1 MKVAKNILPIVVIV
15 AIVAAAA
22 WLYIESVTQPGYY
35 GLPVV
40 ACVDPT
46 EPILQNFSFNLQ
58 ITMAGKNVPLSGTI
72 GHDPGDCLRVIH
84 TDDASGMVFV
94 QSNFATKIYTLGE
107 FFNVWHKVLTPGGQ
121 TVQVFVNG
129 NPVTTAEN
137 TPLTASTTISAVY
150 R

>member
-58 ITMAGKNVPLSGTI
+58 ITMAGKNVPLSGAI

-137 TPLTASTTISAVY
+137 TPLTASTMISVVY

>member
-1 MKVAKNILPIVVIV
+1 MKYAKRLLPLVLFL
-15 AIVAAAA
+15 AIVAASA
-22 WLYIESVTQPGYY
+22 WLYIRSVTQPGYY

-40 ACVDPT
+40 ACIDPT

-58 ITMAGKNVPLSGTI
+58 ITMAGKNVPLSPAI

-84 TDDASGMVFV
+84 TDDASGKVFV

-121 TVQVFVNG
+121 KVQVYVNG
-129 NPVTTAEN
+129 SLVTTAEN
-137 TPLTASTTISAVY
+137 TPLTASTTISVIY
-150 R
+150 Q